1 MQSSQLMMLSLD
13 DKQADIVRDTL
24 ASALNQL
31 RIESARADSS
41 EFRRDLHDRERVV
54 EAVLEKLSSPH

>member
-1 MQSSQLMMLSLD
+1 MMLTLD
-13 DKQADIVRDTL
+13 DQQTDIIRDTL

-41 EFRRDLHDRERVV
+41 AFRRQLHDRERVV
-54 EAVLEKLSSPH
+54 EAVLAKLELAPH